1 MDDRQSVAYTLW
13 QLPNRNTATPHHHKR
28 WIDTMTDTQH
38 LLTDEEIQSFI
49 TDGYIQIHTD
59 FAEPLHQRI
68 YDSLDEVFEKEG
80 NVGNNILPRVPDI
93 ARVFEHD
100 RMRGALTSLLG
111 PGYLLNPHRHCHL
124 NPPDS
129 KGQTWHKDCYVFDHN
144 MRQPRFH
151 WLLALYYPQDTSE
164 DMGPTGILPG
174 VQNWETIS
182 DPDPQQCSE
191 TPLPL
196 TGPAGTVALV
206 HFDAWHRAM
215 PNSSDKKRY
224 MLKFQF
230 ARMQR
235 PSAPT
240 WNCQSTDWIPNDAH
254 PEVSLDVWNWLCG
267 KETVATAK
275 TGDEVQRLEALENG
289 NEAERLR
296 AAYTLGSAGA
306 TSIED
311 LLAALRREALAVE
324 DRVEA
329 KTPDNAHGTNPT
341 ALRAAQALVAVGPA
355 AVPQLIS
362 TLSDEHWLVRVA
374 IADVLATLG
383 PSAAPAVAALG
394 QCLSDEHWWVRRGAA
409 EALGRIG
416 EAAHSALPALIET
429 TRDED
434 RRVRR
439 ATALALAQLGTYT
452 DGIET
457 ALSQML
463 DDEDRYNRSHA
474 GTALRRIDHP
484 KTKEALLD
492 ALFTARWCPITTT
505 ENTF

>member
-1 MDDRQSVAYTLW
+1 
-13 QLPNRNTATPHHHKR
+13 
-28 WIDTMTDTQH
+28 MTDAQH
-38 LLTDEEIQSFI
+38 LLTDEAIQRFI
-49 TDGYIQIHTD
+49 IDGYMLVHTD
-59 FAEPLHQRI
+59 FSEPVHQRI
-68 YDSLDEVFEKEG
+68 YDTIEDVFEKEG
-80 NVGNNILPRVPDI
+80 NVGNNILPRVPEI
-93 ARVFEHD
+93 ARIFAHAK
-100 RMRGALTSLLG
+100 MRGALTSLLG
-111 PGYLLNPHRHCHL
+111 PDYLLNPHRHCHL
-124 NPPDS
+124 NPPGS

-182 DPDPQQCSE
+182 DHNPAECNE

-215 PNSSDKKRY
+215 PNLSDKKRY

-240 WNCQSTDWIPNDAH
+240 WNCRSTDWAPDDAH
-254 PEVSLDVWNWLCG
+254 REVSLDVWNWLCG
-267 KETVATAK
+267 KETTTASAA
-275 TGDEVQRLEALENG
+275 GDTIQLLDRLETGSET
-289 NEAERLR
+289 ERLR
-296 AAYTLGSAGA
+296 AAYTLGSSG
-306 TSIED
+306 TETVED
-311 LLAALRREALAVE
+311 LLAALGREALAVE

-341 ALRAAQALVAVGPA
+341 ALRAAQALLAAGPGA
-355 AVPQLIS
+355 LPQLI
-362 TLSDEHWLVRVA
+362 TALSDKHWLVRTA

-383 PSAAPAVAALG
+383 PIAADAVPALG

-416 EAAHSALPALIET
+416 EAAHPALPALIET
-429 TRDED
+429 AHDED

-439 ATALALAQLGTYT
+439 ATTLALAQLGTYA
-452 DGIET
+452 DGVET
-457 ALSQML
+457 ALCAIL
-463 DDEDRYNRSHA
+463 NDEDRYNRFHA

-484 KTKEALLD
+484 QTREAVLE